1 MDKFIVKRKASELD
15 IEILPDSTEIP
26 DKDLNA
32 INSYIVTHKVKRAK
46 YARLDAAQKLEVGRY
61 AAQHGVT
68 VTTRQFHDKY
78 DLKPS
83 IVRDYRTFASKYKEG
98 KQYYRHRNPPIFIWG

>member
-1 MDKFIVKRKASELD
+1 MDKFVVKRKASELD
-15 IEILPDSTEIP
+15 IEILPDSTKIP

-61 AAQHGVT
+61 AAQHGVA
-68 VTTRQFHDKY
+68 VTMRQFRDKY

-83 IVRDYRTFASKYKEG
+83 SVRDYRTFASKYKEG
-98 KQYYRHRNPPIFIWG
+98 KQYGRQKKEI